1 MLSGAKIIKM
11 ENAKQKKSIC
21 RTIIFVLGVVMTDGK
36 WKRRQEMSDERI
48 TDIPIPNECKNCIF
62 SAFKQFRNDVPER
75 NVGKWIVNR
84 GLYQC
89 SCCKHIWSELWW
101 VESCPME
108 RMYKIMPFCPNCGA
122 VMRKE
127 TENDND

>member
-1 MLSGAKIIKM
+1 MSRYANVDKLM
-11 ENAKQKKSIC
+11 EHAISLDWSVLKWVNEVDISTAINPNVVERKK
-21 RTIIFVLGVVMTDGK
+21 
-36 WKRRQEMSDERI
+36 
-48 TDIPIPNECKNCIF
+48 
-62 SAFKQFRNDVPER
+62 
-75 NVGKWIVNR
+75 GKWIVNK

-122 VMRKE
+122 DMRKE
-127 TENDND
+127 SDNG